1 MMSDIMLGCWKHG
14 GRVWPAG
21 PCRAGGHICTASAI
35 MPRLLNY
42 GTGSWLVGVD
52 VDVHR
57 IIKTYTTQLGLP
69 CMFTV
74 VLKPRRGGM
83 ADPGLG
89 QQREDMVRMLAEL
102 VATQREQAAVAP
114 GVLRSLS
121 NQRRTWQRRGS
132 VCVLWMCW
140 NHSESLIK

>member
-1 MMSDIMLGCWKHG
+1 
-14 GRVWPAG
+14 
-21 PCRAGGHICTASAI
+21 
-35 MPRLLNY
+35 
-42 GTGSWLVGVD
+42 
-52 VDVHR
+52 
-57 IIKTYTTQLGLP
+57 
-69 CMFTV
+69 MFTV

-121 NQRRTWQRRGS
+121 NQRRT
-132 VCVLWMCW
+132 
-140 NHSESLIK
+140 